1 MSVIKINRRSVKYAI
16 NAKLFNSLIVHDMQQ
31 CKSIEKDKNVC
42 MYDTE
47 WNKLFKYNNTYGTVG
62 KKITYIVKP
71 TSNSRRIQ
79 RANSRPRMNPTRRHN
94 KNTKNTYPP
103 RVSSFAALSTTVTER
118 HSPSISV
125 QLLIRNIF
133 ETKLKSW
140 KLPLTSFIDD
150 HWHLIRSHTTPT
162 YFSWAQ
168 FPNMEFMEL
177 L

>member
-150 HWHLIRSHTTPT
+150 RWHLIKHRRIFRGLS
-162 YFSWAQ
+162 